1 MNYRNLKNH
10 ILESKLKKVVLAK
23 KRMKKMHSKYEWVK
37 SNFISRLKEL
47 PKHSKYRRNVRRYIK
62 MCNRK
67 IRKLDEKQNA
77 TE

>member
-1 MNYRNLKNH
+1 
-10 ILESKLKKVVLAK
+10 
-23 KRMKKMHSKYEWVK
+23 MKKMHSKYEWVK

-62 MCNRK
+62 MCNRE
-67 IRKLDEKQNA
+67 IRKLDGKQNA

>member
-10 ILESKLKKVVLAK
+10 ILESKLKKVVLVR
-23 KRMKKMHSKYEWVK
+23 KRMKKMRSKYEWVK

-62 MCNRK
+62 MCNRE
-67 IRKLDEKQNA
+67 IRKLDGKQNA